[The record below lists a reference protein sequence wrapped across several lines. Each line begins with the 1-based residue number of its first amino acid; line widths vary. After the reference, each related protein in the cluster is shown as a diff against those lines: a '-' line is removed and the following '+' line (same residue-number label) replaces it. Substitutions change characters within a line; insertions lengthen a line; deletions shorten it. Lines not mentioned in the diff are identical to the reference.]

1 MRSNICEQN
10 STCAVLINLVL
21 SLNLSLNF
29 SLNLSLKSLALEHF
43 SPAAI
48 YSIGL
53 PRSCN
58 SGSSV
63 EMGCIFYV
71 GTGTFSCRKGGQ
83 KITPIFNFRNHF

>member
-1 MRSNICEQN
+1 VRSKICEQN

-43 SPAAI
+43 SPVAI

-53 PRSCN
+53 PCTCN

-71 GTGTFSCRKGGQ
+71 KLV
-83 KITPIFNFRNHF
+83 HFHVERCDKK